1 VTVNLCCEKDAVL
14 AFADFISVLF
24 SWKFSVVVVECR
36 DMDPNQGMTPE
47 GFSQGGQGGLHPPF
61 GQGGVPPP
69 QFEYGPSGPHPFGPG
84 AVRPPPFGQGAWGYG
99 HTTSPFDYACWGY
112 GHGNAVAS
120 PETVAVDDDGAE
132 GNETRQHSSSPVE
145 CVASRKGKGK
155 AGTSKAKGSNF
166 SQDEDHIVVKSWME
180 AVQQQKRKIRRKVS

>member
-1 VTVNLCCEKDAVL
+1 VDRVGSLLHSDRVESLLLNSNMVL
-14 AFADFISVLF
+14 VVLVHLDLVL
-24 SWKFSVVVVECR
+24 SALLHSGKV
-36 DMDPNQGMTPE
+36 PGGMATQHLL
-47 GFSQGGQGGLHPPF
+47 SIMHAGGTAMEMLLHPL
-61 GQGGVPPP
+61 
-69 QFEYGPSGPHPFGPG
+69 
-84 AVRPPPFGQGAWGYG
+84 RL
-99 HTTSPFDYACWGY
+99 
-112 GHGNAVAS
+112 
-120 PETVAVDDDGAE
+120 AVDDDGAE